1 VSNASSRPRVSV
13 IVPARNEA
21 AYIEA
26 CVRSII
32 AQEVSG
38 GIEVIV
44 ADGRSSDQT
53 ARLAREAGATV
64 VDNPLGITPGGL
76 NAALAAAR
84 GDVIVRFDAHA
95 VMPPGYVEASV
106 GALDEEPGAVGAGGW
121 RRVEANGPWG
131 RAVAAALS
139 SRLGIGNPRLWRE
152 PGPGEGR
159 VEVDTFNLGSWRA
172 RDLRALGGWSERFV
186 RNQDFELNHRL
197 RRDGGRIIFDPAI
210 WSIYHPRESVAAIA
224 RQYWDFGRFK
234 ALMIATYPQS
244 LAPRQLGPVGLVGTA
259 AAAVMP
265 TRMARVAR
273 AALAAYC
280 GALAI
285 VARQTGGGWR
295 TFVVLATI
303 HTAWGAGLLAGFLRL
318 AGGRRG
324 TDEVDL

>member
-1 VSNASSRPRVSV
+1 VV
-13 IVPARNEA
+13 VPARDEA
-21 AYIEA
+21 AYIGP

-32 AQEVSG
+32 AQEVPG
-38 GIEVIV
+38 GLEVIV

-64 VDNPLGITPGGL
+64 VDNPQGITPGGL

-106 GALDEEPGAVGAGGW
+106 RALDEEPGAAGAGGW

-139 SRLGIGNPRLWRE
+139 SRLGIGNPRLWR
-152 PGPGEGR
+152 PPRSGEGR
-159 VEVDTFNLGSWRA
+159 VEVDTFNLGCWRA
-172 RDLRALGGWSERFV
+172 TDLRALGGWSERFV
-186 RNQDFELNHRL
+186 RNQDFELNYRL
-197 RRDGGRIIFDPAI
+197 RQSGGKIVFDPAI
-210 WSIYHPRESVAAIA
+210 WSIYHPRESVGAIV

-234 ALMIATYPQS
+234 ALMIATYPRS
-244 LAPRQLGPVGLVGTA
+244 VAPRQLGPVGLLA
-259 AAAVMP
+259 AAAAAAMP
-265 TRMARVAR
+265 WRLARLAR
-273 AALAAYC
+273 GALAAYC

-285 VARQTGGGWR
+285 VAARTGGGWR

-303 HTAWGAGLLAGFLRL
+303 HASWGAGLVAGFFGL
-318 AGGRRG
+318 ASGA
-324 TDEVDL
+324 DEPDL